1 MKQTSVFRVTGDIC
15 FYFAVLNVFSV
26 FRAWRLPMALFTA
39 LCFALGFVIVRCRQ
53 GAARFALSVLP
64 ALSFLLSPLQPL
76 LLFPAIAWVYYM
88 LVMVRGNYVMP
99 LYEYR
104 KSFSVLLAICLFFLA
119 ANIANATI
127 YWGQVISAESL
138 AYAFAFLL
146 LGVTAMRRMQMGVEM
161 PLNWRLRNAA
171 SVVGLPVLAVGVSLL
186 LFLLL
191 RFSQGALRAILEP
204 VGRFFLWLFHK
215 LFPDGHSPVEEMSLR
230 EFMKPETN
238 ALPLDLEYD
247 AGNGAAAISEE
258 TGFTRMR
265 LEHFAGIGAW
275 VVLGI
280 LLALALYFVFHYVR
294 RNQPENEDELEVDE
308 TEPAAAQK
316 RKRGKKA
323 APLAGNARQL
333 RRVYKTYLEF
343 RRAKGLRVGPADTS
357 EEILHRETEM
367 GIAGDAQR
375 LRELYIAARYGDPAA
390 VTRSQVLEAQA
401 CLERM
406 VSQNSQKASL

>member
-146 LGVTAMRRMQMGVEM
+146 LGVTAMRRMQMGAEM

-215 LFPDGHSPVEEMSLR
+215 LFPDKV
-230 EFMKPETN
+230 
-238 ALPLDLEYD
+238 
-247 AGNGAAAISEE
+247 AG
-258 TGFTRMR
+258 
-265 LEHFAGIGAW
+265 HFAGAGALFR
-275 VVLGI
+275 VSLCSPQS
-280 LLALALYFVFHYVR
+280 A
-294 RNQPENEDELEVDE
+294 
-308 TEPAAAQK
+308 
-316 RKRGKKA
+316 RKRGRIGSGRNGA
-323 APLAGNARQL
+323 C
-333 RRVYKTYLEF
+333 
-343 RRAKGLRVGPADTS
+343 RRAKA
-357 EEILHRETEM
+357 EAREK
-367 GIAGDAQR
+367 GR
-375 LRELYIAARYGDPAA
+375 AACGKRPAA
-390 VTRSQVLEAQA
+390 SQGL
-401 CLERM
+401 
-406 VSQNSQKASL
+406 